1 MKRFTILLS
10 LLSFS
15 FIINA
20 QNPNWLERVSPQT
33 LVDSLPAS
41 YAYTVDIN
49 NDEYPD
55 IALIKATGGIK
66 GQLTLLLNIQDSN
79 SSDPKDRIFVDITE
93 WSNIAMRR
101 DSTQGRVIDVAA
113 FADIDNDGDNDCI
126 TCTYYHRWEYYLA
139 DSLDPGDRCEVMLN
153 RGNGR
158 FDLLWN
164 SGMNKIGPNTGKK
177 EGLVNAAAMSFLDYD
192 KDGNLDLFIG
202 SWFQDYANNIMTP
215 SYLLRGNGDGTFS
228 DESLYSRIKADYYP
242 LYGSNATDINND
254 GWMDIATSPYC
265 RSSGSLW
272 ENQGDGRFFDKA
284 DVYNY
289 NTQFMDGD
297 NGQHLCTWA
306 SQPVDYDNDG
316 DIDFFYVLVHGGF
329 GTNEGSST
337 LVLNKGEANNF
348 ELEWALD
355 KVIRKPPRSSH
366 LGDYDASWFDLD
378 NDMKL
383 DIAMGNGGYSVTNQ
397 RLYILRQDDLGR
409 LVDITPELGIQ
420 MPGDMIYHLYSTQV
434 FDYDLDGDDD
444 LLIVHG
450 DKQSSPKPI
459 VDIYRNNIGH
469 TKNWMGVKLFAPS
482 DCNQSAVGS
491 RVYVYAGGVA
501 QMREVQAG
509 YGHFGGQPP
518 FIMNFGLAN
527 NNKVDSVVIEWQT
540 NPTRKTKIVNP
551 PINQMNIF
559 DENGFWGDL
568 AVEQQSANEEIMIY
582 PNPAREKLFV
592 KIPHSISDILSVNIY
607 DMQGKLVYER
617 NVYETDLPLLEI
629 NTSAFHS
636 GPYILQLNYRN
647 REPTSIIFMINE

>member
-397 RLYILRQDDLGR
+397 RLYILHQDDQGR

-527 NNKVDSVVIEWQT
+527 YNKVDSVVIEWQT

-568 AVEQQSANEEIMIY
+568 AIEKAFSEEDIMVF

-592 KIPHSISDILSVNIY
+592 KVPNSMGDVLSVNIY

-617 NVYETDLPLLEI
+617 NVYEMDLPLMEI

-647 REPTSIIFMINE
+647 QEPTSIIFMINE